1 MALPRKLKYLNMFND
16 GLSYMGVVESVTLP
30 KLTRKLEKYRG
41 GGMPG
46 SVSIDFGLDDDA
58 LSCEWT
64 LGGLPDV
71 ELWAQYASPGADS
84 VPLRFTGSYQ
94 RDDTGAISAVEV
106 VMRGRHK
113 EYDGGE
119 NKQGE
124 SGTTK
129 ISTECAYY
137 QLTIDGR
144 EVIEID
150 VINMVLK
157 VDGVDR
163 LAEHRK
169 AIGL

>member
-46 SVSIDFGLDDDA
+46 SVSIDLGLDDDA

-144 EVIEID
+144 
-150 VINMVLK
+150 K
-157 VDGVDR
+157 SSR
-163 LAEHRK
+163 LTSSTWC
-169 AIGL
+169 

>member
-46 SVSIDFGLDDDA
+46 SVSIDLGLDDDA

-106 VMRGRHK
+106 VMRTVTK
-113 EYDGGE
+113 
-119 NKQGE
+119 
-124 SGTTK
+124 STTAAK
-129 ISTECAYY
+129 TNRAKAARPKSRPNARTTSSRLTAGKSSRLTSSTWC
-137 QLTIDGR
+137 
-144 EVIEID
+144 
-150 VINMVLK
+150 
-157 VDGVDR
+157 
-163 LAEHRK
+163 
-169 AIGL
+169 

>member
-46 SVSIDFGLDDDA
+46 SVSIDLGLDDDA
-58 LSCEWT
+58 LSLEWT

-71 ELWAQYASPGADS
+71 ALWAQYASPGADS
-84 VPLRFTGSYQ
+84 VPLRFTGSFQ

-124 SGTTK
+124 
-129 ISTECAYY
+129 IIP
-137 QLTIDGR
+137 L
-144 EVIEID
+144 
-150 VINMVLK
+150 
-157 VDGVDR
+157 R
-163 LAEHRK
+163 LQMMRRARRLSLRK
-169 AIGL
+169 AAGMPQRFRRRRRSR